1 MKMGRTPMNYVI
13 MDLEWNQPMTEKRLV
28 TKPVTLRGEIIQI
41 GAVKLNGSFAV
52 EGRYKQLVT
61 PQYYTKMHYRVA
73 KLTGI
78 KNEDLKKGLPFPEAW
93 ECFLSWCGDEFAFLT
108 WGPDDIPMLKS
119 NLILHGIDPSSI
131 PAHYNV
137 QVLFA
142 RQIAKENRQF
152 SLSSAAEMVGETPEA
167 AHDALNDA
175 VSTALICRHLDMS
188 EGLTH
193 YADGK
198 LAFATAR
205 GSESNA
211 KHYDKKDD
219 ALNDP
224 EVRCFTDEESGETA
238 QCGRWFS
245 QKNDRY
251 VTVAK
256 TPSGKEFFVRV
267 RFRKNAEGRYR
278 AGRSIYPMTEAH
290 AALFASLKQRRRRP
304 RRRNGKR
311 SSKPQ
316 TTPAV

>member
-1 MKMGRTPMNYVI
+1 MNYVI

-41 GAVKLNGSFAV
+41 GAVKLNENFMV
-52 EGRYKQLVT
+52 EDRYKQLVT

-78 KNEDLKKGLPFPEAW
+78 KSDDLKSGLPFPAAW
-93 ECFLSWCGDEFAFLT
+93 ESFLSWCGEEFAFLT
-108 WGPDDIPMLKS
+108 WGPDDIPMLRN

-198 LAFATAR
+198 LAFATTN
-205 GSESNA
+205 GCQSDA
-211 KHYDKKDD
+211 KHYDKKSD

-224 EVRCFTDEESGETA
+224 EIRCFIDEKSGETA
-238 QCGRWFS
+238 QCGRWLS

-251 VTVAK
+251 VTVAQ
-256 TPSGKEFFVRV
+256 TASGKEFFVRV

-278 AGRSIYPMTEAH
+278 AGRSIYPLTEDH
-290 AALFASLKQRRRRP
+290 AALYASLKQRKHRP
-304 RRRNGKR
+304 RHRK
-311 SSKPQ
+311 SKASLKPKMKA
-316 TTPAV
+316 TPAV